1 MRTITALLLSTV
13 TLFAVVAANNA
24 AADEKS
30 SAIKVEIVGSNG
42 KYQLLRG
49 GKPYAVKGAGIEF
62 GELEAFAAN
71 GGNSFRTWNTDT
83 EEISGRELL
92 DKAHKLD
99 LTVSLNLF
107 VMAER
112 WGFDYNDEAKVAAQ
126 FERVK
131 QEVLKYKDHPAL
143 LTWIIGNELN
153 YNYKNPKVYDAV
165 NDIAKMIKQVDPN
178 HPTTTTLAGY
188 SPEIIELLQTRAPA
202 LDFISIQLYGDL
214 INLPRYIRRDNFT
227 MPYFITEWGAIGH
240 WEVGKTSWGA
250 PIEQN
255 SSQKAAN
262 YLKSYR
268 QVIKPFPE
276 QALGSYVFLWG
287 QKQERTPTWYGMFTD
302 TGEATETIDVMHY
315 IWNNQW
321 PNNRTPKLLKMELAG
336 KNAYGN
342 IKLKANKN
350 YPAKVVV
357 KDPDGDNISYLWQVR
372 PESQSQQEGGD
383 KEEIPPLL
391 TGLIDK
397 DEQAQITLK
406 APKKSGA
413 YRLFV
418 YAYDGQGHAAHA
430 NIPFYVR

>member
-13 TLFAVVAANNA
+13 SLFAVVAANNA
-24 AADEKS
+24 TADEKS

-49 GKPYAVKGAGIEF
+49 GKPYEVKGAGIEF

-92 DKAHKLD
+92 DKAHKLG

-112 WGFDYNDEAKVAAQ
+112 WGFDYNDEAEVAAQ

-153 YNYKNPKVYDAV
+153 YNYQNPKVYDAV
-165 NDIAKMIKQVDPN
+165 NEIAKMIKQVDPN

-202 LDFISIQLYGDL
+202 LDFVSIQLYGDL

-262 YLKSYR
+262 YLKSYH

-302 TGEATETIDVMHY
+302 TGEATETVDVMHY

-321 PNNRTPKLLKMELAG
+321 PSNRTPKLLKMELAG

-357 KDPDGDNISYLWQVR
+357 KDSDGDNIRYLWQVR

-383 KEEIPPLL
+383 QEEIPPLL
-391 TGLIDK
+391 TGLINK
-397 DEQAQITLK
+397 GEQAQITLK
-406 APKKSGA
+406 APQKSGA